1 MLGWFLEFRGRDDM
15 NRALVGFAVFAAM
28 SGTQALAADM
38 PLKAPPAP
46 APVAYDWTG
55 FYLGGFDSFAVNH
68 ATASTPAPGILG
80 ATHLGAVGVTG
91 SGWGGG
97 VTAGANLQVAPA
109 WLIGL
114 EADYGYLGGGRLF
127 RDWDDLISLGSHP
140 NWIGTVRARAG
151 FVTGPSLLYVTA
163 GVAFV
168 NVTDAFGGQGVP
180 GFLIVPP
187 TSSTTT
193 QTGGV
198 IGAGIETKLS
208 RNWSAKT
215 EYEYIAGGHHTFAS
229 TVFTIPG
236 APTVFYHDYQVIKS
250 GLNYRFNGDWDGVP
264 VNREMLASNHNWNGF
279 YVGGNA
285 GVGAT
290 ITQTHAPNGMPGGDE
305 DPHNTGF
312 TGGGQVG
319 YNYML
324 MQKYLIGLEGD
335 VGGLGLHSLVADWF
349 DTGFATFQE
358 KTTWYSTARVR
369 AGVSTGPALLYIT
382 GGGGWVRIQ
391 EGFGQT
397 GPVITGQLLTRTGSG
412 WTFGGGTE
420 VALDAHWSAK
430 LESLVVNAG
439 NSATI
444 AVAPTAFFTTYKDR
458 FMIVRAGLNYAL
470 N

>member
-1 MLGWFLEFRGRDDM
+1 MS
-15 NRALVGFAVFAAM
+15 RALIGLAVLAAM
-28 SGTQALAADM
+28 SGTSALAADM

-46 APVAYDWTG
+46 TPVSYDWTG

-68 ATASTPAPGILG
+68 STASTPAPGVIG
-80 ATHLGAVGVTG
+80 GTHTGAVGIAG

-97 VTAGANLQVAPA
+97 ITAGYNLQVAPA
-109 WLIGL
+109 WLIGV
-114 EADYGYLGGGRLF
+114 EADFGSLGGGRLF
-127 RDWDDLISLGSHP
+127 RDWDEAANMGSHP
-140 NWIGTVRARAG
+140 NWAATVRARAG
-151 FVTGPSLLYVTA
+151 FVTGPSLLYVTG

-168 NVTDAFGGQGVP
+168 NVTDSFGGNDVGPGVIMP
-180 GFLIVPP
+180 A

-198 IGAGIETKLS
+198 VGAGIETKLS

-215 EYEYIAGGHHTFAS
+215 EYEYIYGGHHAFAS
-229 TVFTIPG
+229 NVFDVPG
-236 APTVFYHDYQVIKS
+236 TPTVFSHDYQVVKS

-290 ITQTHAPNGMPGGDE
+290 LTQTHAPNTMPGGDE

-319 YNYML
+319 YNYIF

-335 VGGLGLHSLVADWF
+335 FGGLGLHSLVADWF
-349 DTGFATFQE
+349 DTSFATFQE

-369 AGVSTGPALLYIT
+369 AGVSTGPALLYLT

-391 EGFGQT
+391 EGFGAT
-397 GPVITGQLLTRTGSG
+397 GPGITGQLLTRTGSG

-420 VALDAHWSAK
+420 VALDSHWSAK

-439 NSATI
+439 SSATL

-458 FMIVRAGLNYAL
+458 FMVVRAGLNYAL